1 MFLEFRYHLQIEST
15 DFGKTIQITE
25 IHEDDVSNGK
35 YSCFSIIL
43 YKANFSCEFC
53 QRSRT
58 SLMY

>member
-1 MFLEFRYHLQIEST
+1 MFLEFRCHIQIEST
-15 DFGKTIQITE
+15 DFGKAIQIIE

-35 YSCFSIIL
+35 YLCFSIIL
-43 YKANFSCEFC
+43 CKANFSSEFC